1 MQGLSTIRFPFLI
14 PQTIQITMK
23 VLMFGWEFPPHI
35 LGGLGTASY
44 GITKGL
50 SAQPDVHIT
59 FCLPKPWGDEDKS
72 FMNIIGL
79 SETPIVWRDVDY
91 DYVKQRLGSRMT
103 PEQYFQLRDHIYADF
118 NYRLTDDLGC
128 IEFSGKYPDN
138 LQDEINNYSIVA
150 GVIARQQEYDIIH
163 AHDWLTYPAGIHAK
177 NVSGKPLVI
186 HVHATDFDRSRGHV
200 NPTVYGIEKDGM
212 DHADCIMCVSELT
225 RQTVINHYHQDPA
238 KCITMHNAVYP
249 LSQDILDMVEEKRKE
264 HQQRKEK
271 IVTFLGRITMQKG
284 PEYFVEAASLVLQ
297 RTHNI
302 RFCMAGSGDMMNDMI
317 NLVASRGIA
326 DRFHFPG
333 FMRGKQVYE
342 AFADSD
348 VYVMPSVSE
357 PFGISP
363 LEAMQCGVPSIISKQ
378 SGCAEILDKCI
389 KTDYWDIN
397 AMADAMYSLCTNES
411 LHEYLKV
418 EGKNEVAQITWEKV
432 GKRIYDVYNQ
442 LIYKNS

>member
-1 MQGLSTIRFPFLI
+1 
-14 PQTIQITMK
+14 MK

-44 GITKGL
+44 GITMGL
-50 SAQPDVHIT
+50 AAQPDTHIT

-79 SETPIVWRDVDY
+79 SETPIVWRDVNY
-91 DYVKQRLGSRMT
+91 DYVKERLGNKMD
-103 PEQYFQLRDHIYADF
+103 PQLYFDLRDHIYADF

-128 IEFSGKYPDN
+128 IEFSGRYPEN

-177 NVSGKPLVI
+177 NVSGKPLII

-225 RQTVINHYHQDPA
+225 RQTVINHYHQDPN

-249 LSQDILDMVEEKRKE
+249 LSQEILDMVAERRKE
-264 HQQRKEK
+264 HGHRKEK
-271 IVTFLGRITMQKG
+271 VVTFLGRITMQKG
-284 PEYFVEAASLVLQ
+284 PEYFVEAAALVLQ
-297 RTHNI
+297 RTRNI

-317 NLVASRGIA
+317 NMVAARGIA

-389 KTDYWDIN
+389 KTDYWDIY
-397 AMADAMYSLCTNES
+397 AMADAMYSLCTNDS
-411 LHEYLKV
+411 LHEYLKI
-418 EGKNEVAQITWEKV
+418 EGKNEVDQITWEKV

-442 LIYKNS
+442 FIH

>member
-1 MQGLSTIRFPFLI
+1 
-14 PQTIQITMK
+14 MK

-50 SAQPDVHIT
+50 AAQPDTHIT
-59 FCLPKPWGDEDKS
+59 FCLPKPWSDEDKS

-79 SETPIVWRDVDY
+79 SETPIVWRDVNY
-91 DYVKQRLGSRMT
+91 DYVKERLGNKMD
-103 PEQYFQLRDHIYADF
+103 PQLYFDLRDHIYADF

-128 IEFSGKYPDN
+128 IEFSGRYPEN

-177 NVSGKPLVI
+177 NVSGKPLII

-225 RQTVINHYHQDPA
+225 RQTVINHYHQDPN

-249 LSQDILDMVEEKRKE
+249 LSQEILDMVAERRKE
-264 HQQRKEK
+264 HGHRKEK
-271 IVTFLGRITMQKG
+271 VVTFLGRITMQKG
-284 PEYFVEAASLVLQ
+284 PEYFVEAAALVLQ
-297 RTHNI
+297 RTRNI

-317 NLVASRGIA
+317 NMVAARGIA

-389 KTDYWDIN
+389 KTDYWDIY
-397 AMADAMYSLCTNES
+397 AMADAMYSLCTNDS
-411 LHEYLKV
+411 LHEYLKI
-418 EGKNEVAQITWEKV
+418 EGKNEVDQITWEKV

-442 LIYKNS
+442 FIH